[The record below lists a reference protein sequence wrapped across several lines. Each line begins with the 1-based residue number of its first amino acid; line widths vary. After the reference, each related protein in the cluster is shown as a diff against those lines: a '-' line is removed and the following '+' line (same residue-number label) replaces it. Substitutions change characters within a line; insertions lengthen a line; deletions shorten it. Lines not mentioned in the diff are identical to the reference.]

1 MKIYLHYI
9 IKYNVINTM
18 DITPEQQFKNGC
30 INGNIVEVIDG
41 INMGVDILPVDDNKL
56 LIEGIKNSILNIHI
70 HIIELF
76 LKNYNIP
83 ALYIYNPCKDY
94 ILHYKRI
101 SIVKLLIEYGLN
113 PMIDDNVIYEYA
125 CKNDNTKLLYFLLNI
140 QKLNPVTDT
149 NFLFSAIVYGNLKI
163 VKMLV
168 KICKMKTTYEFIKLA
183 IMYHQSDIFKYMFR
197 RRENDWDINNLLML
211 AIKRDCNE
219 IVKILMDEGI
229 DATFNDNVAIQYACV
244 NGNIEIVE
252 LLLHDINVDPSA
264 LHNVSLCNAII
275 YGYYDIIKLL
285 LSLVNRPVDP
295 TVDSN
300 LPIRI
305 AYNNCIKYNNQTDHD
320 ILLLIYNDY
329 RIDKTSIPSFISQYI
344 SDMNNNIDNL
354 NISDL
359 SLISVNN

>member
-1 MKIYLHYI
+1 
-9 IKYNVINTM
+9 
-18 DITPEQQFKNGC
+18 
-30 INGNIVEVIDG
+30 
-41 INMGVDILPVDDNKL
+41 
-56 LIEGIKNSILNIHI
+56 
-70 HIIELF
+70 
-76 LKNYNIP
+76 
-83 ALYIYNPCKDY
+83 
-94 ILHYKRI
+94 
-101 SIVKLLIEYGLN
+101 
-113 PMIDDNVIYEYA
+113 
-125 CKNDNTKLLYFLLNI
+125 
-140 QKLNPVTDT
+140 
-149 NFLFSAIVYGNLKI
+149 
-163 VKMLV
+163 
-168 KICKMKTTYEFIKLA
+168 MKTTYEFIKLA

-354 NISDL
+354 NINDL